1 MMRHLSLPRPS
12 LSRRLARDTSG
23 VAMTEFA
30 LALVFMLPIALTGV
44 EVGNLAVTVLRLNQ
58 IAMMAADNVAR
69 VRATIDENDINEVM
83 TGVRFAGENIKFGD
97 QGRVIVSTVEDNGQ
111 TGANAGYKITW
122 QRCFGKKNVTSA
134 YGVAGDGATNSS
146 MATGMGPSTNK
157 IRPVSGSALA
167 FAEVRYT
174 YQPLV
179 GTGFMPTMELSAI
192 QSFTVRDR
200 ASQTLTNI
208 SNLTDAQRRLCD
220 AAHLSA
226 T

>member
-1 MMRHLSLPRPS
+1 MIRASLM
-12 LSRRLARDTSG
+12 LRRLRRDRSG

-30 LALVFMLPIALTGV
+30 LALVFILPIAFTGI

-69 VRATIDENDINEVM
+69 VRATIDENDVNEVM
-83 TGVRFAGENIKFGD
+83 MGVRFAGETVKFGD
-97 QGRVIVSTVEDNGQ
+97 FGRVIVSTLEGNGQ
-111 TGANAGYKITW
+111 TGANEGYKISW
-122 QRCFGKKNVTSA
+122 QRCFGKKNVTSS
-134 YGVAGDGATNSS
+134 YGVAGDGATNAT
-146 MATGMGPSTNK
+146 MAAGMGPATNR
-157 IRPVSGSALA
+157 IRPVPGSALA

-174 YQPLV
+174 YQPIV
-179 GTGFMPTMELSAI
+179 GTGFMPKLELSAI

-200 ASQTLTNI
+200 ANQTLTNT
-208 SNLTDAQRRLCD
+208 SGLSDAQRRLCD